1 MPSRPSAR
9 LERRLLQ
16 GTVTVTALIPIW
28 VGVAGIVAGLG
39 AFDASGIDAS
49 GGASRNADSHVR
61 YLSGLS
67 LAIGVAFWSTVPAIE
82 ASGSRF
88 RLLTGLVVV
97 GGLARLYAAVLT
109 GLPGPAMRVGL
120 ALELLAAPLL
130 ALWRER
136 LERRFSKDG

>member
-16 GTVTVTALIPIW
+16 GTVTVTALIPIL

-39 AFDASGIDAS
+39 AFDASD
-49 GGASRNADSHVR
+49 GASRNADSHVR

-97 GGLARLYAAVLT
+97 GGLARLYAAVRT
-109 GLPGPAMRVGL
+109 GLPGPAMRAGL

-136 LERRFSKDG
+136 LERRLSRDG